1 MVLMEFHKGLPYAA
15 VGWNS
20 SAGGEFRLSVIPS
33 AGRLRHWVNRIGKP
47 VRQLLTRETHEHDL
61 DKIAPNWMPVGCT
74 RTLGGL
80 AGAYRLAKIQR
91 VGTR

>member
-20 SAGGEFRLSVIPS
+20 LAGGEFRRPVIPS
-33 AGRLRHWVNRIGKP
+33 AGRLRYRVNRIGKP
-47 VRQLLTRETHEHDL
+47 VRQLLTRKTHDF
-61 DKIAPNWMPVGCT
+61 DKLAPKRMPVGCT

-80 AGAYRLAKIQR
+80 AGACRSAKIQR

>member
-1 MVLMEFHKGLPYAA
+1 MEFHKGLPYAA

-47 VRQLLTRETHEHDL
+47 VRQLLTRETRDL
-61 DKIAPNWMPVGCT
+61 DKLAPNWIPSVV
-74 RTLGGL
+74 LGH
-80 AGAYRLAKIQR
+80 
-91 VGTR
+91 